1 MIMGNFTRAII
12 ESMQKFSD
20 QSIDIKEQRM
30 SLQELQD
37 VNANLSARV
46 ATLDQRLQTAKREAQ
61 RARTAAATAKPKT
74 KKAPSGDIIK
84 FP

>member
-1 MIMGNFTRAII
+1 MGNFTRAII
-12 ESMQKFSD
+12 DSMQKFSD

-37 VNANLSARV
+37 VNADLSARV
-46 ATLDQRLQTAKREAQ
+46 ATLDQRLQTAKKEAQ
-61 RARTAAATAKPKT
+61 RARTAAASTKPKK